1 MSAER
6 EDAEIR
12 EQYRRL
18 RQQDERLGRPLD
30 TFLPAVRRQPRRQ
43 PYRRQAAGRGP
54 LRQLGP
60 RLAAAAVALALAAG
74 FGALH
79 WLRPR
84 PAPPSEEAVI
94 ARLSHWR
101 APTDSLLHAP
111 GDPLLRGVPRLGESL
126 IDGNLYG
133 NFNGGNESK

>member
-12 EQYRRL
+12 EQYQRL
-18 RQQDERLGRPLD
+18 RQQDERLGRSLD
-30 TFLPAVRRQPRRQ
+30 AFLPAVGRQ
-43 PYRRQAAGRGP
+43 PYRRQAASRGH

-74 FGALH
+74 VGALH

-111 GDPLLRGVPRLGESL
+111 GDPLLRGVPRLGASS
-126 IDGNLYG
+126 IDVNFYG
-133 NFNGGNESK
+133 NFNGGHESK

>member
-1 MSAER
+1 MPR
-6 EDAEIR
+6 D
-12 EQYRRL
+12 
-18 RQQDERLGRPLD
+18 
-30 TFLPAVRRQPRRQ
+30 AVR
-43 PYRRQAAGRGP
+43 G
-54 LRQLGP
+54 
-60 RLAAAAVALALAAG
+60 AAANALMQRVDVALYVAKSSGRNTVMFEL
-74 FGALH
+74 
-79 WLRPR
+79 PPPIENR

-111 GDPLLRGVPRLGESL
+111 GDPLLRGVPRLGASS